1 MPLVAKKYPLLTDA
15 LRTYKLNGYLKAI
28 EKWHENVLA
37 ATDDKVK
44 AMCVFIKQLNIQ
56 LAINVRKHTT
66 E

>member
-1 MPLVAKKYPLLTDA
+1 VVTEAKTIFDFGPLKTIEMAQ
-15 LRTYKLNGYLKAI
+15 KL
-28 EKWHENVLA
+28 